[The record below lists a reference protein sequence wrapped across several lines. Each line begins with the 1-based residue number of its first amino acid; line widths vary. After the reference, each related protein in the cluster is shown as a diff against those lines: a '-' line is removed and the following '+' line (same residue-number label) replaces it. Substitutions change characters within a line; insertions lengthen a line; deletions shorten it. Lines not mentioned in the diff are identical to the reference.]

1 MLKQRVITGVILA
14 LIAVSGFVGL
24 QGAWFAAFIG
34 AVVMLAAWE
43 WMRLCGE
50 TRQSGRIVYAVT
62 LGLFMVG
69 LYRDAPAIIYFVAP
83 ALVWWVMAT
92 TMILRYPNGS
102 GLWRGSFLRQLFGLL
117 ILLPAW
123 AGIVWL
129 HASEHGLWKLLGLAV
144 LVFGADI
151 GAYFSGKAFGRNKLL
166 PNVSPGKTREGLFG
180 GLLLS
185 LSLALAAMLYLGWG
199 LQAVVLG
206 LIGSALVVLISVV
219 GDLTESLF
227 KREAGL
233 KDSSSL
239 LPGHGGVLD
248 RIDSLT
254 AAIPLYVGVWLVLGS
269 RLA

>member
-50 TRQSGRIVYAVT
+50 SRQSGRIVYAAT

-83 ALVWWVMAT
+83 ALVWWGMAT
-92 TMILRYPNGS
+92 LMILRYPNGA

-123 AGIVWL
+123 AGVVWL
-129 HASEHGLWKLLGLAV
+129 RAQEHGLWMLLGLAV

-151 GAYFSGKAFGRNKLL
+151 GAYFSGK
-166 PNVSPGKTREGLFG
+166 
-180 GLLLS
+180 
-185 LSLALAAMLYLGWG
+185 
-199 LQAVVLG
+199 
-206 LIGSALVVLISVV
+206 LV
-219 GDLTESLF
+219 
-227 KREAGL
+227 
-233 KDSSSL
+233 
-239 LPGHGGVLD
+239 
-248 RIDSLT
+248 
-254 AAIPLYVGVWLVLGS
+254 IP
-269 RLA
+269 